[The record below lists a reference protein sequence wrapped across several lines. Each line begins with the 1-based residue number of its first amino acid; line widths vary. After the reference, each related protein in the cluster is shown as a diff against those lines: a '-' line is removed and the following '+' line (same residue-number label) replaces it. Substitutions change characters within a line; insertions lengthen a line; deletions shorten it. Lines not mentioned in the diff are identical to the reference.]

1 MKNPLTGR
9 IALMPSRFG
18 AGLVTV
24 VTALAVGGCGS
35 GRDEPKITVSYE
47 KASTGS
53 AIVGRS
59 LMKRTQLLEHVAE
72 EVNHSLVLPY
82 DISLVGAQCGEE
94 NAFWNYAEKTIT
106 ICYEDANLSVRLFKE
121 AGDPDP
127 IAAAFNAE
135 VTTFFHELAHAV
147 IDSHGLPFTG
157 REEDVADQLVVFML
171 LEPHAGG
178 HSVPDAEQAVRDY
191 ARLFELYAARNKGIT
206 EDDFADKHTMNQTR
220 VYNLLCWMYGH
231 DPAKHSDL
239 VADGLLPEYRAAGC
253 ANEYQ
258 ELARGWS
265 ELLEPHVK
273 PHAEQE

>member
-1 MKNPLTGR
+1 M
-9 IALMPSRFG
+9 S
-18 AGLVTV
+18 V
-24 VTALAVGGCGS
+24 VTACAVGGCVS
-35 GRDEPKITVSYE
+35 DQDDPKITVSYE

-59 LMKRTQLLEHVAE
+59 LMKRTEMLEHVAE
-72 EVNHSLVLPY
+72 EVNHSLKLPY

-94 NAFWNYAEKTIT
+94 NAFWNYAKKTIT

-121 AGDPDP
+121 AGDADQ

-135 VTTFFHELAHAV
+135 VTAFFHELAHAA

-157 REEDVADQLVVFML
+157 REEDVADQLVVYML

-178 HSVPDAEQAVRDY
+178 HSVPNAEQAVRDY
-191 ARLFELYAARNKGIT
+191 ARLFELYAARDNLIT
-206 EDDFADKHTMNQTR
+206 EGDFADKHSMNQTR

-231 DPAKHSDL
+231 DTAKHGDL
-239 VADGLLPEYRAAGC
+239 VADGLLPEARAVGC
-253 ANEYQ
+253 AEEYKQ
-258 ELARGWS
+258 LAQGWS

-273 PHAEQE
+273 PHA